1 MKGAIIG
8 KEIFSDEKSAVY
20 NPSSGEILDYV
31 PLLGIDEVRRAI
43 DLADDVYHKYS
54 VVPAHGRKKLLLRTA
69 QLIRE
74 SQENLAVIMASETG
88 RPIKSSRAEIERT
101 AQIFEYCAW
110 ELSHVLA
117 GSFIPLEVYESPAN
131 NENRIAFEIRE
142 PIGVVASIT
151 PFNFPGASFAH
162 KVATA
167 LAVGNTIVHKP
178 TKNAPLTQIELTR
191 LILKAGFPEGS
202 VNVVTGNSKLIGEEF
217 SVNNKIRLL
226 TFTGSSDVGLELAAK
241 NMKRGVRSIMEL
253 GGSDAQVI
261 LDDAELSTAID
272 KATFGR
278 YDYAGQFCNSTK
290 RLIVSESV
298 SEKVE
303 KIMADKI
310 SSMKVGIATKE
321 ETDIGPLITDESVNN
336 MKMFLEDALS
346 KGSKIIYQGE
356 TPKSGF
362 FFPPTLVRVSAGN
375 TRMMNEEVF
384 GPILPIQT
392 VSNDE
397 EAIEIVNSSKY
408 GLNAAVFSKN
418 FSRAYKIAR
427 KLDVGTVII
436 NDTTRL
442 RWDNLP
448 FGGPKMSGVGRE
460 SVSNTMLEMTE
471 PKVIAYTLEK

>member
-20 NPSSGEILDYV
+20 NPSTGEILDYV
-31 PLLGIDEVRRAI
+31 PVLGLDEIRHAI
-43 DLADDVYHKYS
+43 DLADEVYHKYS
-54 VVPAHGRKKLLLRTA
+54 DMPAHGRKKLLLNTA
-69 QLIRE
+69 QLIRK
-74 SQENLAVIMASETG
+74 SQESLAVIMSSETG

-110 ELSHVLA
+110 ELSHVLT
-117 GSFIPLEVYESPAN
+117 GNFIPLEVYESPAN
-131 NENRIAFEIRE
+131 NENRLAFETRE
-142 PIGVVASIT
+142 SLGVVASIT

-178 TKNAPLTQIELTR
+178 TKNAPMTQIELTK
-191 LILKAGFPEGS
+191 LILKGGFPEGA

-217 SVNNKIRLL
+217 TVNNKIRLL
-226 TFTGSSDVGLELAAK
+226 TFTGSSDVGLELASRT
-241 NMKRGVRSIMEL
+241 MKRGVRSIMEL
-253 GGSDAQVI
+253 GGSDAQIVM
-261 LDDAELSTAID
+261 DDADLTTAID

-290 RLIVSESV
+290 RLIVSEKV
-298 SEKVE
+298 SDKVE
-303 KIMADKI
+303 KMIADRI
-310 SSMKVGIATKE
+310 SLMKVGVATEE
-321 ETDIGPLITDESVNN
+321 ETDIGPLITNESVKN
-336 MKMFLEDALS
+336 MKMFLDDAVS
-346 KGSKIIYQGE
+346 KGSKIIYQGK
-356 TPKSGF
+356 TPKGGF
-362 FFPPTLVRVSAGN
+362 FFPPTLVRVTGGD
-375 TRMMNEEVF
+375 TRLMDEEVF

-397 EAIEIVNSSKY
+397 EAVRIVNSSKY

-427 KLDVGTVII
+427 KLNVGTVII

-448 FGGPKMSGVGRE
+448 FGGPKMSGIGRE